1 MAETCSRLETQLE
14 ELRMELDEER
24 EISLS
29 AQTRLEDQLQIN
41 NQLEAENV
49 QLRSTINKV
58 QSASFCELFEVVVV
72 LGSE

>member
-24 EISLS
+24 EISLG

-41 NQLEAENV
+41 IQLEAENV
-49 QLRSTINKV
+49 RLRSTINKV
-58 QSASFCELFEVVVV
+58 QSTLFCELFKVV